1 MSTLTKEELKGMII
15 DPNRAISKVLDMID
29 EDIGEVLVTDASNP
43 LLFLL
48 ETIAFNA
55 AVLKDEQDTKHYR
68 LYPSLANNESDLYN
82 NLSYR
87 DTKNIFSQPSYAVI
101 RFTINLTNFNTAS
114 EPSADGAFKMV
125 SIPEL
130 SYISAEGYD
139 FLVTNRID
147 IKQFN
152 NGLFSI
158 EQNVSSTDIG
168 VSTLGVLEHSI
179 FTTDN
184 ENKMLVF
191 DTVLK
196 QITRNEVMFTV
207 NKTDSYTTTIPL
219 VDRLHY
225 ISAVNKV
232 NGGSTKIDIS
242 YSEVIDP
249 NTPTLI
255 VKTLNN
261 SLEITIPDIY
271 IINDMIIGNVVVSI
285 FTTKGEVDY
294 PLNKL
299 SSERFSISYN
309 GLEQDVYTAAVS
321 RVSIANTALEKLSG
335 GTNGKSFDEL
345 KKSIIANSIGD
356 TISPVTTS
364 QIIDLVS
371 RDGYYGYLLEDTIT
385 DRLYIT
391 SRTLPIDAK
400 GSILN
405 TRPDLLYYKTTI
417 VPNQYIDHPM
427 IIVSR
432 TTDDRLI
439 IKPYTIFKKDN
450 TSIKPISIEEIG
462 ILNNLPRSEL
472 INYLNDNELLF
483 SPYSYI
489 SSILNNVYSLRI
501 VDFRSSIE
509 GFSIISNNSSILA
522 RSNISTYSIKQTMN
536 GYRVYINLA
545 MNSEFEKLDLTKVKG
560 QLRISISGNDNIGIY
575 FYSNLVDGKGFVF
588 DINTDFYVDENYTLS
603 IANGISELATK
614 FINLSSRIELIT
626 YITVPDVESK
636 IPSYINNKI
645 KNEATASTV
654 ITVED
659 IDVVFGKPITQL
671 HSNMTI
677 SYTDRKYLVYEEDV
691 FARYDEIIYDTDSI
705 GSLLTPNN
713 DLTEVEYTVLHN
725 KGDLILD
732 NDSNPIILHNKGS
745 YILDKDGNPIID
757 RMNGLIKYSDL
768 LLLEYSLL
776 RADEDSINSVIDSLS
791 AYYLDMDEYMKVV
804 LEETSIKFKPFINNN
819 PIKIRHNNTYKT
831 VTKNIKPEIEL
842 FIETAVN
849 LNEEDLVL
857 LKNNIG
863 AVIHSNLNKDIFY
876 TVDIKEEIKRV
887 VGFDI
892 SAIRVNLDRTNETV
906 LSKMEKIVLSDVT
919 NRLRINKILSSSLG
933 DINMLYDVN
942 VIVTKI

>member
-232 NGGSTKIDIS
+232 NGGSTKIAIS

-271 IINDMIIGNVVVSI
+271 IINDMIIGNVIISI
-285 FTTKGEVDY
+285 LTTKG
-294 PLNKL
+294 
-299 SSERFSISYN
+299 
-309 GLEQDVYTAAVS
+309 
-321 RVSIANTALEKLSG
+321 
-335 GTNGKSFDEL
+335 
-345 KKSIIANSIGD
+345 
-356 TISPVTTS
+356 
-364 QIIDLVS
+364 
-371 RDGYYGYLLEDTIT
+371 
-385 DRLYIT
+385 
-391 SRTLPIDAK
+391 
-400 GSILN
+400 
-405 TRPDLLYYKTTI
+405 
-417 VPNQYIDHPM
+417 
-427 IIVSR
+427 
-432 TTDDRLI
+432 
-439 IKPYTIFKKDN
+439 
-450 TSIKPISIEEIG
+450 
-462 ILNNLPRSEL
+462 
-472 INYLNDNELLF
+472 
-483 SPYSYI
+483 
-489 SSILNNVYSLRI
+489 
-501 VDFRSSIE
+501 
-509 GFSIISNNSSILA
+509 
-522 RSNISTYSIKQTMN
+522 
-536 GYRVYINLA
+536 
-545 MNSEFEKLDLTKVKG
+545 
-560 QLRISISGNDNIGIY
+560 
-575 FYSNLVDGKGFVF
+575 
-588 DINTDFYVDENYTLS
+588 
-603 IANGISELATK
+603 
-614 FINLSSRIELIT
+614 
-626 YITVPDVESK
+626 
-636 IPSYINNKI
+636 
-645 KNEATASTV
+645 
-654 ITVED
+654 
-659 IDVVFGKPITQL
+659 
-671 HSNMTI
+671 
-677 SYTDRKYLVYEEDV
+677 
-691 FARYDEIIYDTDSI
+691 
-705 GSLLTPNN
+705 
-713 DLTEVEYTVLHN
+713 
-725 KGDLILD
+725 
-732 NDSNPIILHNKGS
+732 
-745 YILDKDGNPIID
+745 
-757 RMNGLIKYSDL
+757 
-768 LLLEYSLL
+768 
-776 RADEDSINSVIDSLS
+776 
-791 AYYLDMDEYMKVV
+791 
-804 LEETSIKFKPFINNN
+804 
-819 PIKIRHNNTYKT
+819 
-831 VTKNIKPEIEL
+831 
-842 FIETAVN
+842 
-849 LNEEDLVL
+849 
-857 LKNNIG
+857 
-863 AVIHSNLNKDIFY
+863 
-876 TVDIKEEIKRV
+876 
-887 VGFDI
+887 
-892 SAIRVNLDRTNETV
+892 
-906 LSKMEKIVLSDVT
+906 
-919 NRLRINKILSSSLG
+919 
-933 DINMLYDVN
+933 
-942 VIVTKI
+942 

>member
-15 DPNRAISKVLDMID
+15 DPNRAVSKVLDMID
-29 EDIGEVLVTDASNP
+29 DDIGDVLVTDASNP

-68 LYPSLANNESDLYN
+68 LYPSLANSDSDLYN

-114 EPSADGAFKMV
+114 EPSTDGVFRMV

-139 FLVTNRID
+139 FLVANRID

-158 EQNVSSTDIG
+158 EQNVSNTDIG
-168 VSTLGVLEHSI
+168 VSTLGVLDHSI

-196 QITRNEVMFTV
+196 QITRNEIMFTV
-207 NKTDSYTTTIPL
+207 NKTDSYTATIPL
-219 VDRLHY
+219 VDRLYY

-255 VKTLNN
+255 VKTLDN

-271 IINDMIIGNVVVSI
+271 IINDMIIGNVIISI

-299 SSERFSISYN
+299 PSEKFSISYN

-321 RVSIANTALEKLSG
+321 RVSISNTALEKLSG
-335 GTNGKSFDEL
+335 GTNGKTFDEL
-345 KKSIIANSIGD
+345 KRSIIANSVGD
-356 TISPVTTS
+356 TLSPVTS
-364 QIIDLVS
+364 EQIIDLVS

-385 DRLYIT
+385 DRLYIA

-400 GSILN
+400 GSIVD
-405 TRPDLLYYKTTI
+405 TKPDLLYYKTTI
-417 VPNQYIDHPM
+417 IPNEYIDHPM
-427 IIVSR
+427 IITSN

-450 TSIKPISIEEIG
+450 LSIKPITADEIDA
-462 ILNNLPRSEL
+462 LNVLPRAEL
-472 INYLNDNELLF
+472 IKYLNDNELLF

-489 SSILNNVYSLRI
+489 SSILNNIYSLRI

-509 GFSIISNNSSILA
+509 GFSILSNNSSILA

-536 GYRVYINLA
+536 GYKIYINLA

-560 QLRISISGNDNIGIY
+560 QLKINISGNDNIGIY
-575 FYSNLVDGKGFVF
+575 FYSNLVDGKSFVF
-588 DINTDFYVDENYTLS
+588 DINTDFYVDEKNTLS
-603 IANGISELATK
+603 ISNGISELATK
-614 FINLSSRIELIT
+614 FINLADRMELIT

-636 IPSYINNKI
+636 TPSYINNKV
-645 KNEATASTV
+645 KNETSASTV

-659 IDVVFGKPITQL
+659 IDVVFGRPITQL

-691 FARYDEIIYDTDSI
+691 MARYDDIVYDTDSI
-705 GSLLTPNN
+705 GSLLTPNV
-713 DLTEVEYTVLHN
+713 DLTEVEYTILHN

-732 NDSNPIILHNKGS
+732 ADDNPIILHNKGS
-745 YILDKDGNPIID
+745 YMLDKDGNPIID

-776 RADEDSINSVIDSLS
+776 RADEDSVNSVIDSLS
-791 AYYLDMDEYMKVV
+791 AYYLDMDEYKKVI

-819 PIKIRHNNTYKT
+819 PIKIRYNNTYKT

-842 FIETAVN
+842 FIETAVT
-849 LNEEDLVL
+849 LNEEDLIL

-863 AVIHSNLNKDIFY
+863 AVIHSNLNKNIFY

-919 NRLRINKILSSSLG
+919 NRLRINKILSSALG
-933 DINMLYDVN
+933 GINMLYDVN